1 MSTKKDYSNWSKDE
15 LVRELKKIEKRKKYG
30 IVWEDKPEQVAELCK
45 EQLPVLEEDK
55 HKEIKTD
62 ELKPV
67 NIFIEGDNYHALS
80 VLNYTHKGAI
90 DVIYIDPPYN
100 TGSDDFK
107 YNDRIVD
114 KEDSYRHSKWLS
126 FMEKRLKL
134 AKNVLKNDGVIFISI
149 DDNESAQLKLLCNE
163 IFDESNLVEVFYV
176 QVRYASKSLNEK
188 DHFQKLIEQVLVYA
202 KNRNKFKPNKPK
214 QEYTLDNFRFRIVEK
229 ARGQE
234 ITLGNKKVIIFK
246 PEEYEIIEEGKGDID
261 LLKATWASGSVLK
274 GNTSGKFFHRY
285 LEDRKSVDG
294 LGVLYKVSSIGE
306 DGLGYRYFT
315 GPKKSTATKGI
326 FYAGIPL
333 NRRHDIE
340 NNIDSFK
347 EKPII
352 NFYDYSGDFGNI
364 RHEGQVDFR
373 SGKKPTKMLMNLIN
387 LHPNKNALVLDFFAG
402 SGSTGHATFLLNE
415 EDEGER
421 KFILC
426 TNNENNIAS
435 DICYPRIANVIKGYN
450 SVKGLD
456 GNLKYFKTDFVDAEP
471 TDKNKRK
478 LVDKSTEM
486 LCLKEDCFDESTKGK
501 SFRMFT
507 NGQNKHLGIIYD
519 DDGIDPFKKEV
530 KKLNQKFVVYVF
542 SLDDSAREEEFE
554 DVAKL
559 VELRPIPA
567 VILNVYRRIFK

>member
-1 MSTKKDYSNWSKDE
+1 MSTKRDYLNWSKDE
-15 LVRELKKIEKRKKYG
+15 LVRELKKVEKRKKYG
-30 IVWEDKPEQVAELCK
+30 IVWEDKPEQVAEVCK
-45 EQLPVLEEDK
+45 EKLPVLEEDK
-55 HKEIKTD
+55 HKVIKTD
-62 ELKPV
+62 ELKPT

-134 AKNVLKNDGVIFISI
+134 AKNVLKTDGVIFISI

-163 IFDESNLVEVFYV
+163 IFDEANLVEVFYV

-202 KNRNKFKPNKPK
+202 KN
-214 QEYTLDNFRFRIVEK
+214 
-229 ARGQE
+229 
-234 ITLGNKKVIIFK
+234 
-246 PEEYEIIEEGKGDID
+246 IE
-261 LLKATWASGSVLK
+261 
-274 GNTSGKFFHRY
+274 
-285 LEDRKSVDG
+285 
-294 LGVLYKVSSIGE
+294 
-306 DGLGYRYFT
+306 
-315 GPKKSTATKGI
+315 
-326 FYAGIPL
+326 
-333 NRRHDIE
+333 
-340 NNIDSFK
+340 SFK

-402 SGSTGHATFLLNE
+402 SGSSGHATLLLND
-415 EDEGER
+415 EDEGGR

-456 GNLKYFKTDFVDAEP
+456 GYLK
-471 TDKNKRK
+471 
-478 LVDKSTEM
+478 
-486 LCLKEDCFDESTKGK
+486 
-501 SFRMFT
+501 
-507 NGQNKHLGIIYD
+507 
-519 DDGIDPFKKEV
+519 
-530 KKLNQKFVVYVF
+530 
-542 SLDDSAREEEFE
+542 
-554 DVAKL
+554 
-559 VELRPIPA
+559 
-567 VILNVYRRIFK
+567 

>member
-1 MSTKKDYSNWSKDE
+1 
-15 LVRELKKIEKRKKYG
+15 
-30 IVWEDKPEQVAELCK
+30 
-45 EQLPVLEEDK
+45 
-55 HKEIKTD
+55 
-62 ELKPV
+62 
-67 NIFIEGDNYHALS
+67 
-80 VLNYTHKGAI
+80 
-90 DVIYIDPPYN
+90 
-100 TGSDDFK
+100 
-107 YNDRIVD
+107 
-114 KEDSYRHSKWLS
+114 
-126 FMEKRLKL
+126 MEKRLKL
-134 AKNVLKNDGVIFISI
+134 AKNVLKTDGVIFISI

-214 QEYTLDNFRFRIVEK
+214 EEYTLDNFRFRIVEK
-229 ARGQE
+229 ARGEE

-246 PEEYEIIEEGKGDID
+246 PEEYEIVEEGKGDID
-261 LLKATWASGSVLK
+261 LLKGTWASGSVLK

-294 LGVLYKVSSIGE
+294 LGILYKVSGIGE

-315 GPKKSTATKGI
+315 GPKKATATKGI

-340 NNIDSFK
+340 NNIESFK

-402 SGSTGHATFLLNE
+402 SGSSGHATLLLND
-415 EDEGER
+415 EDEGGR

-456 GNLKYFKTDFVDAEP
+456 GNLKYFKTDFVDADL

-486 LCLKEDCFDESTKGK
+486 LCLKEDCFDGSTKGQ

-507 NGQNKHLGIIYD
+507 NGQNKNLGIIYD

-554 DVAKL
+554 DVAGL